1 MKAFYLLL
9 TCLIVLSGCEG
20 FSDVE
25 ASNVTWRCTNN
36 ICDVTYFIY
45 NNTNNNIQAKYAIRA
60 HKRVN
65 SGNGGIG
72 AQGNKIIGEEK
83 GTIMI
88 TSNSKKEIKQQ
99 IKTSTKP
106 TNIVVSV
113 WQ

>member
-1 MKAFYLLL
+1 MKPVYLLF
-9 TCLIVLSGCEG
+9 TCLIALSGCEG
-20 FSDVE
+20 FSNIEV
-25 ASNVTWRCTNN
+25 SNITWRCTNN
-36 ICDVTYFIY
+36 ICDVTYFIQ
-45 NNTNNNIQAKYAIRA
+45 NNTNNHIQAKYAIRA

-65 SGNGGIG
+65 SGSGGIG

-83 GTIMI
+83 GTLMV

-99 IKTSTKP
+99 ISTSGKP